1 MQQGQVVI
9 VLVGMVASGKST
21 WGKLHYDKFF
31 RVDGDTLKTSP
42 KIVAGLRAALDRG
55 QNALVDATNVTIERR
70 KDILDECRRRG
81 IKAYAVV
88 FKIPLAVCM
97 QRRTKRENAKLA
109 GGEAVA
115 HIPDVAFYTLNKK
128 YVEPGPSEGFA
139 AIVYVEHNPN
149 DDIAQPL
156 SSGRRPTIHSK

>member
-9 VLVGMVASGKST
+9 VLVGMISSGKST
-21 WGKLHYDKFF
+21 WARQHYYNFF
-31 RVDGDTLKTSP
+31 RVDGDTMKTSP
-42 KIVAGLRAALDRG
+42 KIVAALRAALDRC
-55 QNALVDATNVTIERR
+55 QNVLVDATNVTIERR
-70 KDILDECRRRG
+70 KDILDECRRRM
-81 IKAYAVV
+81 IKVYAVV
-88 FKIPLAVCM
+88 FKIPLPICM
-97 QRRTKRENAKLA
+97 QRRTKREAAKLA

-128 YVEPGPSEGFA
+128 YVEPGLAEGFE

-156 SSGRRPTIHSK
+156 SSGRRPTIM